1 MIKKEHA
8 NGLSYFTH
16 YFVCNYV
23 SYQCTKHRLKLK
35 KTYYHIGKIK
45 LTRDIRLREVDT
57 KNRKCNYFDHIISN
71 IDFDLD
77 NISQDKESYKN
88 ILIYHAA

>member
-1 MIKKEHA
+1 MHKTSVKIKK
-8 NGLSYFTH
+8 T
-16 YFVCNYV
+16 C
-23 SYQCTKHRLKLK
+23 
-35 KTYYHIGKIK
+35 YHIGKIK
-45 LTRDIRLREVDT
+45 LTRNIRLRETDT
-57 KNRKCNYFDHIISN
+57 KNRKCNCFDHIISN